1 MEMNVGFYAYKQGKA
16 FGTVSFTSTRG
27 PLGRGQV
34 QTGES

>member
-1 MEMNVGFYAYKQGKA
+1 MWGSTPTNKA
-16 FGTVSFTSTRG
+16 RPLGQNKVSFTSTHG